1 MFFQLY
7 NQSNNSW
14 NTKNVTLHGVAYL
27 SVAVWRNLGSLPEPW
42 GRERVGRW
50 GNSTAMRRL
59 PLKRLIHARCP
70 TVRETSRQQD
80 FTVPPLPASTPE
92 ERRRARTGRRNGGLR
107 KKKKKKDNSTGRRC
121 SLAAVTPVSRWQN
134 IEASPGP
141 SVDWISR

>member
-1 MFFQLY
+1 MLL
-7 NQSNNSW
+7 
-14 NTKNVTLHGVAYL
+14 TCL
-27 SVAVWRNLGSLPEPW
+27 LPSDGILEVYPNRW

-80 FTVPPLPASTPE
+80 STVPPLPASTPE

-107 KKKKKKDNSTGRRC
+107 ETKKKTTPQKGVAAWPPSRRSHGGRISRLLQDRPWIG
-121 SLAAVTPVSRWQN
+121 LAANPLCLPSLSRVALWPLQ
-134 IEASPGP
+134 ST
-141 SVDWISR
+141 